1 MPRIIAQKR
10 NGLFALSP
18 MLMMVIAFIG
28 LSFLC
33 GGFSRVPILI
43 VFLITSAYSLL
54 TLRGKS
60 TEERIAIFSRGA
72 GEENL
77 LLMVWIFIL
86 AGGFAS
92 AAESMGATGAMVDL
106 CLHLLPA
113 DFLLPGMFV
122 AACFVSLSVGTSVG
136 TIVALVPIA
145 AAIAEPTG
153 LRPELFV
160 GAVVGGAFFGDNLSF
175 ISDTTVVATRSQG
188 CRMSDKFR
196 MNLRVAMPAALL
208 ALIIFYMM
216 GREAVPASLPEAH
229 YSFFYVLPYL
239 AVLVTALMGVNVIL
253 ALTLGIVL
261 TGCCGLMVD
270 GYDVAEWFEAICK
283 GIGNMS
289 ELVMVS
295 LMAGGIFAVIRR
307 GGGITWLLRQLT
319 KHVSTPRGAN
329 LSIAALVSLTNL
341 YTANNTIAILS
352 VGNIARDI
360 TTRFSLDPRRT
371 ASLLDIFSC
380 VVQSLIPYGAQL
392 LIAGGL
398 AGMEPVSLVPYVC
411 YPTILGLLTVFF
423 MALPRKKA

>member
-92 AAESMGATGAMVDL
+92 AAESMGATGAVVDL

-160 GAVVGGAFFGDNLSF
+160 GAVVRGAFLATTSPSF
-175 ISDTTVVATRSQG
+175 PTPRWWPHAR
-188 CRMSDKFR
+188 
-196 MNLRVAMPAALL
+196 RVAA
-208 ALIIFYMM
+208 
-216 GREAVPASLPEAH
+216 
-229 YSFFYVLPYL
+229 
-239 AVLVTALMGVNVIL
+239 
-253 ALTLGIVL
+253 
-261 TGCCGLMVD
+261 
-270 GYDVAEWFEAICK
+270 
-283 GIGNMS
+283 
-289 ELVMVS
+289 
-295 LMAGGIFAVIRR
+295 
-307 GGGITWLLRQLT
+307 
-319 KHVSTPRGAN
+319 
-329 LSIAALVSLTNL
+329 
-341 YTANNTIAILS
+341 
-352 VGNIARDI
+352 
-360 TTRFSLDPRRT
+360 
-371 ASLLDIFSC
+371 
-380 VVQSLIPYGAQL
+380 
-392 LIAGGL
+392 
-398 AGMEPVSLVPYVC
+398 
-411 YPTILGLLTVFF
+411 
-423 MALPRKKA
+423 